1 MKNKDNLNDDIYIIK
16 EYNITKEKDIYNLR
30 IEIDNETIY
39 FKIKNLNES
48 IDYIYKNKLNVT
60 TFINKLELNL
70 NKYSD
75 YELIMKFFDK
85 IYNKNNIIID
95 EINDD
100 NINLKIKYTLL
111 YEEAEFEIKLYKEY
125 MNINDKFNIMYNQ
138 LKLIKNNDNN
148 LKLNNKN
155 LEIEEMRKEINELKR
170 NINKITDINLND
182 NIINEIINKKVNTI
196 INQYNNEIK
205 DKDKKIIELNNKL
218 EKQKNEIN
226 NKNKE
231 IELINQ
237 KLEEMN
243 NKLQDYQNKN
253 LDNNINEQFLN
264 NKIKVEK
271 ENIIKNCNKQYEELN
286 EKIKNKA
293 DINELYNLLKTNEKN
308 KRPNFQIMNEIE
320 NLKYITNNSKYEYA
334 ELLEIFISN
343 KDDKEYIIFSN
354 IINNN
359 LDIFSLIDNKKIIS
373 LEGHK
378 SRIFAIRYFINI
390 KNKNE
395 YLISTDKSGTLIV
408 WDITNNY
415 NIYIHTNYRSTIIK
429 SQSPQQQKD
438 PSKMEPY
445 ERADYYGEQL
455 YQKINEIPDFKNF
468 NNYFGKIVGIFLDL
482 EDQVIEKLL
491 KDDKYFRLTVQET
504 IELLIEYKNKNQ
516 FK

>member
-1 MKNKDNLNDDIYIIK
+1 LGSFF
-16 EYNITKEKDIYNLR
+16 LR
-30 IEIDNETIY
+30 N
-39 FKIKNLNES
+39 
-48 IDYIYKNKLNVT
+48 
-60 TFINKLELNL
+60 TFINK
-70 NKYSD
+70 
-75 YELIMKFFDK
+75 
-85 IYNKNNIIID
+85 
-95 EINDD
+95 
-100 NINLKIKYTLL
+100 
-111 YEEAEFEIKLYKEY
+111 
-125 MNINDKFNIMYNQ
+125 
-138 LKLIKNNDNN
+138 
-148 LKLNNKN
+148 
-155 LEIEEMRKEINELKR
+155 
-170 NINKITDINLND
+170 
-182 NIINEIINKKVNTI
+182 KVDTI

-205 DKDKKIIELNNKL
+205 DKDKKIIELNTKL
-218 EKQKNEIN
+218 EKQENEIN

-271 ENIIKNCNKQYEELN
+271 ENIINNCNKQYEELK

-293 DINELYNLLKTNEKN
+293 DINELYNLLKSNEMN
-308 KRPNFQIMNEIE
+308 KRTNFQIMNEIQ

-395 YLISTDKSGTLIV
+395 YLISTDKSGILIA
-408 WDITNNY
+408 WDLTNNY

-438 PSKMEPY
+438 SSKMEPY

-491 KDDKYFRLTVQET
+491 KDDKYFRLMVQET